1 MGDPDKTPE
10 RLIQVLQATH
20 QRTAGQSNRQAY
32 KVTQPV
38 TSPLITDSWGFL
50 YLFIVLAASGFSCD
64 AWDLLLR
71 CAGSVSPG
79 HVGS

>member
-1 MGDPDKTPE
+1 MQE
-10 RLIQVLQATH
+10 VL
-20 QRTAGQSNRQAY
+20 
-32 KVTQPV
+32 
-38 TSPLITDSWGFL
+38 TDSWGFL

-71 CAGSVSPG
+71 CVGSVSPE